1 MSESETEN
9 LKEHVIH
16 HSLLLLLIKGGI
28 AWAILTFFDYLI
40 DLLPNAAI
48 WINTHTTTFSINVQ
62 SITSSAPLNHFIINI
77 LYGWLVLYVVLSWVF
92 NYYIVKKD
100 VIFIRN
106 GIIFSHEYTYQIAD
120 IKGITIQQ
128 GILAKILNTGSI
140 KLNIFRVEK
149 EIILFNIDNPKEIAL
164 HIEHQ
169 RAKIENPNYQST
181 QETNGNMHKL

>member
-16 HSLLLLLIKGGI
+16 HSLLLLLVKGGI

-40 DLLPNAAI
+40 DLLPSTATWLNA
-48 WINTHTTTFSINVQ
+48 HLTTFTINVQ
-62 SITSSAPLNHFIINI
+62 TITSSAPLNHFIINV
-77 LYGWLVLYVVLSWVF
+77 LYGWLVLYVVLSWIF
-92 NYYIVKKD
+92 NYYIIKKD

-120 IKGITIQQ
+120 IKGITVMQ
-128 GILAKILNTGSI
+128 GVLAKLLNTGSI
-140 KLNIFRVEK
+140 KLNIFRADK
-149 EIILFNIDNPKEIAL
+149 EIILFNIDNPKEISL

-169 RAKIENPNYQST
+169 RARLENPQYQNA
-181 QETNGNMHKL
+181 QETNGNMHSK

>member
-16 HSLLLLLIKGGI
+16 HSLLVLLIKGGI
-28 AWAILTFFDYLI
+28 AWAILTFIDYFI
-40 DLLPNAAI
+40 DLLPNAAA
-48 WINTHTTTFSINVQ
+48 WINAHATTVTINIQ
-62 SITSSAPLNHFIINI
+62 SITSSAPLNHLVINI

-92 NYYIVKKD
+92 NYYIIKKD

-120 IKGITIQQ
+120 IKGIIIQQ

-140 KLNIFRVEK
+140 KLNIFRAEK
-149 EIILFNIDNPKEIAL
+149 EIILFNIDNPKEISL

-169 RAKIENPNYQST
+169 RAKLENPQYQT
-181 QETNGNMHKL
+181 LQETNGKMFSK